1 MIEVNKTYDLLPG
14 IERQAY
20 AQVAQKGIKM
30 MLQATGIVE
39 LRANRNL
46 LGSPQVRLT
55 TIWDTLADWSKF
67 AESAERQAIES
78 ELLTFTTNINVE
90 LWGLSQIVPEPLRPN
105 K

>member
-1 MIEVNKTYDLLPG
+1 MIEVNKTYDLLSG
-14 IERQAY
+14 IDRQAY
-20 AQVAQKGIKM
+20 LQVAQKGIKM

-39 LRANRNL
+39 LKANRNL
-46 LGSPQVRLT
+46 LGSPQVCLT
-55 TIWDTLADWSKF
+55 TLWNTLADWAKF

-90 LWGLSQIVPEPLRPN
+90 LWGPSQIVPEPLRPN